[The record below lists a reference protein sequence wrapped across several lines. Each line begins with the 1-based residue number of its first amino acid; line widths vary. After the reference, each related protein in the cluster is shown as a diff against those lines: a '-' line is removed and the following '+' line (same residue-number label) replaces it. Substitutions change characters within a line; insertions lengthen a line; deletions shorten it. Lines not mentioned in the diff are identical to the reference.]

1 MSKAKP
7 KLAKLPPPAPAHSGH
22 PLWPVHPAAKAPFRF
37 PSYLMTVEGDAKTVK
52 GTAAGFLTGIVYLA
66 PGGIA
71 GVGNLCPHASK
82 GCAAACLFTAG
93 RASFSESINAARVMR
108 TRLLHSNRPAFLS
121 ILAGEIESLAARAA
135 ARGLLPAVRLNGTSD
150 LPWETLAPDL
160 FKRFPAVKFYDYTK
174 NVRRCLAFA
183 AGELP
188 PNYHLTFSLSESNAG
203 QAALALAA
211 GVNVAAVADGVSPG
225 DLFTLPGMTEPRSTY
240 SADETDLRFTDGTG
254 PDGRGLIGLLKAKGK
269 AKRDRS
275 GFVLRFDGK
284 AAGNA

>member
-1 MSKAKP
+1 MSKAKATP
-7 KLAKLPPPAPAHSGH
+7 AKLPAKIETAGRISW
-22 PLWPVHPAAKAPFRF
+22 PLHPAATAPFKM

-71 GVGNLCPHASK
+71 GTGNLCPYASK

-108 TRLLHSNRPAFLS
+108 TRLLHSNRPAFLA
-121 ILAGEIESLAARAA
+121 ILAGEIESLCGQAA
-135 ARGLLPAVRLNGTSD
+135 ARGLNPAVRLNGTSD

-160 FKRFPAVKFYDYTK
+160 FKRFPAVRFYDYTK

-183 AGELP
+183 AGKFPE
-188 PNYHLTFSLSESNAG
+188 NYSLTFSLSESNAG

-211 GVNVAAVADGVSPG
+211 GVNVAAVADGAAAG
-225 DLFTLPGMTEPRSTY
+225 DLVILPGMTEPRLTY
-240 SADETDLRFTDGTG
+240 SADETDLRFTDPTG

-275 GFVLRFDGK
+275 GFVLRLNGK
-284 AAGNA
+284 GAGRA